1 MKKYT
6 FKDGFKCFASTKEQA
21 IAKHKVMAD
30 KTFTVYVGDGE
41 VNDSLLTIEEARKL
55 AKSYRNKGY
64 DDVKIVDTKTN
75 KVTAAQEAKSKHKA
89 VASGDKEY
97 RITWRSEIFI
107 KAKSKS
113 EAERKFE
120 NLGLF
125 SADALKLNAEWVET
139 NSIEE
144 T

>member
-1 MKKYT
+1 MKKFK
-6 FKDGFKCFASTKEQA
+6 FKDGSTIIASCA
-21 IAKHKVMAD
+21 
-30 KTFTVYVGDGE
+30 
-41 VNDSLLTIEEARKL
+41 EEAK
-55 AKSYRNKGY
+55 A
-64 DDVKIVDTKTN
+64 
-75 KVTAAQEAKSKHKA
+75 KHKA